1 MERFE
6 IIEEAAMV
14 EIEFQ
19 SLCQSKTY
27 AVFDLDQFF
36 IYFHERKSA
45 THYNKGCLY
54 FHERKSAW
62 HYSLTGDKNI
72 NIDLLS
78 NVEQEGTHFGAE
90 FESIDGALDFFN
102 EKWKI

>member
-6 IIEEAAMV
+6 IIEETSML

-19 SLCQSKTY
+19 NLCQSKTY

-45 THYNKGCLY
+45 THYKKGCL
-54 FHERKSAW
+54 
-62 HYSLTGDKNI
+62 YSLTGDKNI

-78 NVEQEGTHFGAE
+78 NIEQEGTHFVAE

-102 EKWKI
+102 TWKKGNI

>member
-6 IIEEAAMV
+6 IIEEAAMI

-36 IYFHERKSA
+36 IY
-45 THYNKGCLY
+45 NKGCLY
-54 FHERKSAW
+54 FRQRKSAW

-78 NVEQEGTHFGAE
+78 NVEQEGTHFVAE

>member
-6 IIEEAAMV
+6 IIEEATIV

-36 IYFHERKSA
+36 IYFR
-45 THYNKGCLY
+45 
-54 FHERKSAW
+54 ERKSAW

-78 NVEQEGTHFGAE
+78 NVEQEGTHFVAE

>member
-45 THYNKGCLY
+45 
-54 FHERKSAW
+54 W

-78 NVEQEGTHFGAE
+78 NVEQEGTHFVAE

-102 EKWKI
+102 GKWKI

>member
-6 IIEEAAMV
+6 IIEETSML

-19 SLCQSKTY
+19 NLCQNKTY

-36 IYFHERKSA
+36 IYK
-45 THYNKGCLY
+45 KGCL
-54 FHERKSAW
+54 
-62 HYSLTGDKNI
+62 YSLTGDKNI

-78 NVEQEGTHFGAE
+78 NVEQEGTHFVAE

-102 EKWKI
+102 TWKQK